1 MTPTLSVVVPAL
13 DEAARVG
20 PLLRALDADL
30 GPGDEVLLVDG
41 GSRDGT
47 ADRARALGLPR
58 VRVLEAP
65 RGRARQ
71 MNAGAAAARG
81 DWLVFLHADG
91 GLPRAA
97 LGAVRAAAEEWG
109 YFALRLDAPGLAFRA
124 VEAGI
129 NLRSRAF
136 DTPSGDQA
144 LFVRRVTFEALGGYP
159 DVPLM
164 EDLLLADALRARGAP
179 CRPAVR
185 VTTSARRWRARGVAR
200 TVARM
205 WALRAAFRLGAPPSR
220 LAARYPPSR

>member
-13 DEAARVG
+13 DEAAAVG

-41 GSRDGT
+41 GSADGT
-47 ADRARALGLPR
+47 ADLARALGLPR
-58 VRVLEAP
+58 VHVLAAP

-71 MNAGAAAARG
+71 MNAGAARAVG

-91 GLPRAA
+91 RLPRPAIE
-97 LGAVRAAAEEWG
+97 AVRAATGEWG
-109 YFALRLDAPGLAFRA
+109 YFGVRLDAPGLAFRA

-144 LFVRRVTFEALGGYP
+144 LFVRRATFEALGGYR

-179 CRPAVR
+179 GRPGVR
-185 VTTSARRWRARGVAR
+185 VTTSARRWRARGLAR
-200 TVARM
+200 TVAGM
-205 WALRAAFRLGAPPSR
+205 WALRAAFRLGVPPER
-220 LAARYPPSR
+220 LAPRYPASR